1 MPPNTAIC
9 LKLFVGST
17 LLALS
22 ACSTPRMHTQDEL
35 NSAGLACGLTYGE
48 LIQDEEEKK
57 LLIMFRSAPTP
68 EKRQCVYQWARRNH
82 LKLVVIDGISFPETA
97 Q

>member
-1 MPPNTAIC
+1 VRSERILSWASPALIC
-9 LKLFVGST
+9 I
-17 LLALS
+17 ALS
-22 ACSTPRMHTQDEL
+22 ACAMPRLHTQAEL

-57 LLIMFRSAPTP
+57 LLIMFRAAPTP